1 MASTRYY
8 LDYLNDQ
15 IDISPANSQEELDA
29 AQLLQSLMDEHGLD
43 TTMQEFDAPAG
54 GEFTHDLT
62 CVLLFFGMVM
72 SGVLDSAVGAVGRV
86 IVLVCVALLA
96 LRFGG
101 YDLLGGIGPK
111 ARSQNVIGVHRAT
124 GPLVVKG
131 NRPIVIVAHYD
142 SPNENPLYRR
152 NFVSLLP
159 VIKRMSL
166 WLVILVSLCTLL
178 QLIGAIPEVGRH
190 VFWGIGIVAGIPLIA
205 IGVANIYERFAPCT
219 VGASDNK
226 SSVAALLGVMDMVRP
241 ADDDAKRQAA
251 ANLRSEVERGIAADQ
266 ALVDEADGL
275 GELGEGSQV
284 EEAQVAPK
292 DVGQTDGEGVKG
304 GEEDGSVTEGS
315 PAMRETEGEVPDAE
329 VLSHEPSGRDED
341 SQEPD
346 QDPRTGPLSG
356 VFDRVRKGTGGLFGR
371 IRSVAVKEPE
381 PIEDDR
387 YGFSPEPPS
396 VVATSRVP
404 ATEKGVGADDDT
416 IDASIST
423 RVPGEGIEANIYRQN
438 GDGSKFDPD
447 TIVANTAPSAGDT
460 ETAETLEVP
469 IVSKP
474 EPRPVTSNAT
484 RRERRVPKTRASS
497 TSEPQAVAQ
506 ANEHD
511 VVRRGASFIESLQIL
526 PSDCE
531 IVYEM
536 PPRPKVDLSKLPEVP
551 EIPDFKV
558 EDFYVPVESV
568 DEEEPQE
575 EHTGSVPTFFSD
587 RERKVKA
594 RRDSAARTETAE
606 SRSSAA
612 GTDDASYEPGSD
624 DTYADYGEGGEGTA
638 YARSA
643 RDMLE
648 NTADAEYES
657 MGAGGRGGLADL
669 SQRVVD
675 ILAKIREAF
684 RSLVE
689 RITNRKKTISG
700 STAQYGAI
708 ADEQDEDDQDS
719 DDFYYEDDG
728 QEPQQE
734 GAEDDGVAIEG
745 EYVVEDDVQ
754 YDSDGSEDDTKA
766 FARDEMRVDA
776 TVLVEEDGSEAEL
789 GDTQPDGA
797 LPRFDDADTTG
808 GLVEGDMSG
817 LDTKDEDVRPDE
829 RKRPRPVDDPR
840 WGMSDF
846 RPAPVDDG
854 DPSGSVAHRAVLF
867 DLPDPSLMPKDPLAP
882 DDLGSATSYD
892 SGQTSTSA
900 RPVRG
905 TREPIGIVRP
915 SRDFGAEA
923 GEGSQVRERYA
934 RTTRDRGGESGHSG
948 GSRRSQAA
956 DDSSASEWSRA
967 DIGHDVGQD
976 GRTIGS
982 RDRRSGGRVDGD
994 RPASAGSRP
1003 DTRRW
1008 KGGATERYDLR
1019 VVDERVR
1026 EGEGDDAQLQRPTKE
1041 DLREAILGMGDD
1053 ELISHDVWFV
1063 ALGAS
1068 SIRHA
1073 GMREFLA
1080 DFRKSVRGAFV
1091 VNLDAIGA
1099 GDLTILTSEGANE
1112 TRRSD
1117 RRLVRLLGSVAK
1129 DLHIN
1134 VNRRRYIWTETDATP
1149 AMHASM
1155 RAATLMGLS
1164 HDGVPELSHTVD
1176 DVPEN
1181 VDAEQV
1187 VSVTE
1192 LVSELIRRS

>member
-8 LDYLNDQ
+8 LDYLNNQ

-72 SGVLDSAVGAVGRV
+72 SGVLDSAVGVVGRV

-178 QLIGAIPEVGRH
+178 QLVGAIPEVGRH

-241 ADDDAKRQAA
+241 ADDDAKRQAT

-266 ALVDEADGL
+266 APVDEADGL

-304 GEEDGSVTEGS
+304 GEADGSVTEGS
-315 PAMRETEGEVPDAE
+315 SAMRETEGEVPDAE

-346 QDPRTGPLSG
+346 QDPRIGPLSG

-371 IRSVAVKEPE
+371 IRSAAVKEPE

-396 VVATSRVP
+396 VVATPRVP
-404 ATEKGVGADDDT
+404 AMEKGVGADDDT
-416 IDASIST
+416 IGASIST

-594 RRDSAARTETAE
+594 RRDTAARTEAAE

-624 DTYADYGEGGEGTA
+624 DIYADYGEGGEDAA
-638 YARSA
+638 YARNA
-643 RDMLE
+643 RDTLE

-657 MGAGGRGGLADL
+657 MGTGGRGGLADL

-700 STAQYGAI
+700 STAQYGMI
-708 ADEQDEDDQDS
+708 ADEQDEDDQDP
-719 DDFYYEDDG
+719 DDFYYDDDS

-734 GAEDDGVAIEG
+734 GVEDDDVAIEG

-776 TVLVEEDGSEAEL
+776 SVLEDEGDAEGEL

-840 WGMSDF
+840 WGTSDF

-892 SGQTSTSA
+892 SGQTSASV

-934 RTTRDRGGESGHSG
+934 RTTRDRGGEFGYSG

-956 DDSSASEWSRA
+956 DDGSASEWSRA
-967 DIGHDVGQD
+967 DVGHDAGQD

-1026 EGEGDDAQLQRPTKE
+1026 EGEWDDAQQQRPTKE

-1091 VNLDAIGA
+1091 VNLDSIGA

-1129 DLHIN
+1129 DLHVN

>member
-72 SGVLDSAVGAVGRV
+72 SGVLDSAVGVVGRV

-142 SPNENPLYRR
+142 SPNENLLYRR

-178 QLIGAIPEVGRH
+178 QLVGAIPEVGRH
-190 VFWGIGIVAGIPLIA
+190 VFWGIGIVAGIPLIV

-251 ANLRSEVERGIAADQ
+251 TNLRSEVERGVAAGQ
-266 ALVDEADGL
+266 APVDEADGL
-275 GELGEGSQV
+275 GKPGEGPQV

-304 GEEDGSVTEGS
+304 SEEDGSVTEGS
-315 PAMRETEGEVPDAE
+315 PAMRETEEEAPDAE
-329 VLSHEPSGRDED
+329 ALSYESSDRDED

-346 QDPRTGPLSG
+346 QDPRIGPLSG

-371 IRSVAVKEPE
+371 IRSAAVKEPE

-396 VVATSRVP
+396 VVATPRVP
-404 ATEKGVGADDDT
+404 AMEKGVGADDDT
-416 IDASIST
+416 IGASIST

-594 RRDSAARTETAE
+594 RRDTAARTEAAE

-624 DTYADYGEGGEGTA
+624 DIYADYGEGGEDAA
-638 YARSA
+638 YARNA
-643 RDMLE
+643 RDTLE

-657 MGAGGRGGLADL
+657 MGTGGRGGLADL
-669 SQRVVD
+669 SQRIVD

-689 RITNRKKTISG
+689 RITHRKKTISG

-708 ADEQDEDDQDS
+708 VDEQNEDDQDS
-719 DDFYYEDDG
+719 DDFYYDDDS

-734 GAEDDGVAIEG
+734 GVEDDDVAIEG

-776 TVLVEEDGSEAEL
+776 TVLEDEDDAEGEL

-840 WGMSDF
+840 WGTSDF

-892 SGQTSTSA
+892 SGQTSASV

-915 SRDFGAEA
+915 SRDFGAET

-934 RTTRDRGGESGHSG
+934 RTTRDRGGESGYSG

-956 DDSSASEWSRA
+956 DDGSASEWSRA
-967 DIGHDVGQD
+967 DVGHDAGQD

-1026 EGEGDDAQLQRPTKE
+1026 EGEWDDAQQQRPTKE

-1091 VNLDAIGA
+1091 VNLDSIGA

-1129 DLHIN
+1129 DLHVN

>member
-72 SGVLDSAVGAVGRV
+72 SGVLDSAVGVVGRV

-178 QLIGAIPEVGRH
+178 QLVGAIPEVGRH
-190 VFWGIGIVAGIPLIA
+190 VFWGIGIVAGIPLIV

-251 ANLRSEVERGIAADQ
+251 ANLRSEVERGVAAGQ
-266 ALVDEADGL
+266 ASVDEADGL
-275 GELGEGSQV
+275 GEPSEGPQV

-292 DVGQTDGEGVKG
+292 DVGQADGEGVKG

-315 PAMRETEGEVPDAE
+315 PVMRETEGEAPDAE
-329 VLSHEPSGRDED
+329 ALSHESSDRDED

-346 QDPRTGPLSG
+346 QDPRIGPLSG

-371 IRSVAVKEPE
+371 IRSAAVKEPE

-396 VVATSRVP
+396 VVATPRVP
-404 ATEKGVGADDDT
+404 AMEKGVGADDDT
-416 IDASIST
+416 IGASIST

-484 RRERRVPKTRASS
+484 RRERQVSRTRASS
-497 TSEPQAVAQ
+497 TAEPQTFAQ
-506 ANEHD
+506 DNEHD
-511 VVRRGASFIESLQIL
+511 AVRRGASFIESLQIL

-536 PPRPKVDLSKLPEVP
+536 PPRPKVDLSKLPKVP
-551 EIPDFKV
+551 DIPDFKV
-558 EDFYVPVESV
+558 EDFYVPVEPV
-568 DEEEPQE
+568 EEEPQE

-594 RRDSAARTETAE
+594 RRDSAARAE
-606 SRSSAA
+606 AA
-612 GTDDASYEPGSD
+612 EPGSFAERTID
-624 DTYADYGEGGEGTA
+624 ASGDPGSDGAYADYGEDGEGAA
-638 YARSA
+638 YAGDA
-643 RDMLE
+643 QDMLE
-648 NTADAEYES
+648 SVPSGAYES
-657 MGAGGRGGLADL
+657 MGTEGHGGLAVL
-669 SQRVVD
+669 SQGIID
-675 ILAKIREAF
+675 ILNKIREAF

-689 RITNRKKTISG
+689 RITNRKKIVSG
-700 STAQYGAI
+700 STAQYGTI
-708 ADEQDEDDQDS
+708 ADEQDEDDQES
-719 DDFYYEDDG
+719 DDYYYDDDG
-728 QEPQQE
+728 QEPRQE
-734 GAEDDGVAIEG
+734 DVEDEDVAVEG
-745 EYVVEDDVQ
+745 EYVVEDDEQ
-754 YDSDGSEDDTKA
+754 YGSDGSVDDTKA
-766 FARDEMRVDA
+766 LRRDEMRVDA
-776 TVLVEEDGSEAEL
+776 TVVVDEDVSEGEL

-817 LDTKDEDVRPDE
+817 LDTQDEDVKPDE
-829 RKRPRPVDDPR
+829 RRRPRPVDDPT
-840 WGMSDF
+840 WGRSDF
-846 RPAPVDDG
+846 HPAAVDEMDSSQG
-854 DPSGSVAHRAVLF
+854 VAHRAVLF

-892 SGQTSTSA
+892 PDQTGANA
-900 RPVRG
+900 RPPRG

-915 SRDFGAEA
+915 SRDFGTEPEED
-923 GEGSQVRERYA
+923 GQRRERYA
-934 RTTRDRGGESGHSG
+934 RATRDRRGESARPG
-948 GSRRSQAA
+948 GSRRDQAA
-956 DDSSASEWSRA
+956 DDASTGEWSGA
-967 DIGHDVGQD
+967 DEGYGAGQD
-976 GRTIGS
+976 GRTIGG
-982 RDRRSGGRVDGD
+982 RDRMSGSRSDGGR
-994 RPASAGSRP
+994 STSTGSRP

-1019 VVDERVR
+1019 VVDNEVR
-1026 EGEGDDAQLQRPTKE
+1026 DEEVDDTRPQRPTKE
-1041 DLREAILGMGDD
+1041 DLREAILSMGDD

-1091 VNLDAIGA
+1091 INLDSVGA
-1099 GDLTILTSEGANE
+1099 GDLTILTSEGASE

-1129 DLHIN
+1129 DLHVN
-1134 VNRRRYIWTETDATP
+1134 VGRRRYIWSETDATP

-1164 HDGVPELSHTVD
+1164 RDGVPELSHTVD

-1181 VDAEQV
+1181 VDSEQV
-1187 VSVTE
+1187 TSVTE
-1192 LVSELIRRS
+1192 LVLEAIRRS

>member
-8 LDYLNDQ
+8 LDYLNNQ

-72 SGVLDSAVGAVGRV
+72 SGVLDSAVGVVGRV

-166 WLVILVSLCTLL
+166 WLVILVFLCTLL
-178 QLIGAIPEVGRH
+178 QLVGAIPEVGRH

-241 ADDDAKRQAA
+241 ADDDAKQQAT
-251 ANLRSEVERGIAADQ
+251 ANLRSEVERGIAAGQ
-266 ALVDEADGL
+266 APVDEADGL

-329 VLSHEPSGRDED
+329 VLSHELSGRDED

-346 QDPRTGPLSG
+346 QDPRIGPLSG

-371 IRSVAVKEPE
+371 IRSAAVKEPE

-387 YGFSPEPPS
+387 YGFAPEPPS

-594 RRDSAARTETAE
+594 RRDTAARTEAAE

-643 RDMLE
+643 RDTLE

-669 SQRVVD
+669 SQRIAD

-700 STAQYGAI
+700 STAQYGMI

-719 DDFYYEDDG
+719 DDFYYDDDS

-734 GAEDDGVAIEG
+734 GAEDDDVAIEG

-776 TVLVEEDGSEAEL
+776 TVLEDEGDAEGEL

-967 DIGHDVGQD
+967 DVGHDAGQD

-1091 VNLDAIGA
+1091 VNLDSIGA

-1129 DLHIN
+1129 DLHVN

-1192 LVSELIRRS
+1192 LVSEIIRRS

>member
-72 SGVLDSAVGAVGRV
+72 SGVLDSAVGVVGRV

-142 SPNENPLYRR
+142 SPNENLLYRR

-178 QLIGAIPEVGRH
+178 QLVGAIPEVGRH
-190 VFWGIGIVAGIPLIA
+190 VFWGIGIVAGIPLIV

-251 ANLRSEVERGIAADQ
+251 TNLRSEVERGVAAGQ
-266 ALVDEADGL
+266 APVDEADGL
-275 GELGEGSQV
+275 GKPGEGPQV

-304 GEEDGSVTEGS
+304 SEEDGSVTEGS
-315 PAMRETEGEVPDAE
+315 PAMRETEEEAPDAE
-329 VLSHEPSGRDED
+329 ALSYESSDRDED

-346 QDPRTGPLSG
+346 QDPRIGPLSG

-371 IRSVAVKEPE
+371 IRSAAVKEPE

-396 VVATSRVP
+396 VVATPRVP
-404 ATEKGVGADDDT
+404 AMEKGVGADDDT
-416 IDASIST
+416 IGASIST

-594 RRDSAARTETAE
+594 RRDTAARTEAAE

-612 GTDDASYEPGSD
+612 GTDEASYEPGSD
-624 DTYADYGEGGEGTA
+624 DIYADYGEGGEDAA
-638 YARSA
+638 YARNA
-643 RDMLE
+643 RDTLE

-657 MGAGGRGGLADL
+657 MGTGGRGGLADL
-669 SQRVVD
+669 SQRIVD

-689 RITNRKKTISG
+689 RITHRKKTISG

-708 ADEQDEDDQDS
+708 VDEQNEDDQDS
-719 DDFYYEDDG
+719 DDFYYDDDS

-734 GAEDDGVAIEG
+734 GAEDDDVAIEG

-776 TVLVEEDGSEAEL
+776 TVLEDEDDAEGEL

-840 WGMSDF
+840 WGTSDF

-892 SGQTSTSA
+892 SGQTSTSV

-915 SRDFGAEA
+915 SRDFGVEA

-934 RTTRDRGGESGHSG
+934 RTTRDRGGESGYSG

-956 DDSSASEWSRA
+956 DDGSASEWSRA
-967 DIGHDVGQD
+967 DVGHDAGQD

-1026 EGEGDDAQLQRPTKE
+1026 EGEWDDAQQQRPTKE

-1091 VNLDAIGA
+1091 VNLDSIGA

-1129 DLHIN
+1129 DLHVN

>member
-8 LDYLNDQ
+8 LDYLNNQ

-178 QLIGAIPEVGRH
+178 QLVGAIPEVGRH
-190 VFWGIGIVAGIPLIA
+190 VFWGIGIVAGIPLIV

-266 ALVDEADGL
+266 APVDEADGL
-275 GELGEGSQV
+275 GELGEESQV

-304 GEEDGSVTEGS
+304 GEEDGSVTEDS
-315 PAMRETEGEVPDAE
+315 PVMRETEGEAPDAE
-329 VLSHEPSGRDED
+329 ALSYESLDRDED

-346 QDPRTGPLSG
+346 QDPRIGPLSG
-356 VFDRVRKGTGGLFGR
+356 VFDRVRKGTGGIFGR
-371 IRSVAVKEPE
+371 IRSAAVKEPE

-396 VVATSRVP
+396 VVATPRVP
-404 ATEKGVGADDDT
+404 AMEKGVGADDDT
-416 IDASIST
+416 IGASIST

-558 EDFYVPVESV
+558 EDFYEPVESV

-594 RRDSAARTETAE
+594 RRDTAARTEAAE

-624 DTYADYGEGGEGTA
+624 DIYADYGEGGEDTA
-638 YARSA
+638 YARNA
-643 RDMLE
+643 RDTLE

-657 MGAGGRGGLADL
+657 MGTGGRGGLADL
-669 SQRVVD
+669 SQRIAD

-700 STAQYGAI
+700 STAQYGMI

-719 DDFYYEDDG
+719 DDFYYDDDS

-734 GAEDDGVAIEG
+734 GAEDDDVAIEG

-754 YDSDGSEDDTKA
+754 YDSDGSDDDTKA

-776 TVLVEEDGSEAEL
+776 TVLEDEGDAEAEL

-892 SGQTSTSA
+892 SGQTSTSV

-934 RTTRDRGGESGHSG
+934 RTTRDRGGESGYSG

-967 DIGHDVGQD
+967 DVGHDAGQD

-1091 VNLDAIGA
+1091 VNLDSIGA

-1129 DLHIN
+1129 DLHVN

-1192 LVSELIRRS
+1192 LVSELIRRA

>member
-8 LDYLNDQ
+8 LDYLNNQ

-72 SGVLDSAVGAVGRV
+72 SGVLDSAVGVVGRV

-190 VFWGIGIVAGIPLIA
+190 VFWGIGIVAGIPLIV

-251 ANLRSEVERGIAADQ
+251 ANLRSEVERGVAAGQ
-266 ALVDEADGL
+266 APVDEADGL
-275 GELGEGSQV
+275 GKPGEGPQV

-304 GEEDGSVTEGS
+304 SEEDGSVTEGS
-315 PAMRETEGEVPDAE
+315 PAMRETEEEAPDAE
-329 VLSHEPSGRDED
+329 ALSYESSDRDED

-346 QDPRTGPLSG
+346 QDPRIGPLSG

-371 IRSVAVKEPE
+371 IRSAAVKEPE

-396 VVATSRVP
+396 VVATPRVP
-404 ATEKGVGADDDT
+404 AMEKGVGADDDT
-416 IDASIST
+416 IGASIST

-594 RRDSAARTETAE
+594 RRDTAARTEAAE

-624 DTYADYGEGGEGTA
+624 DIYADYGEGGEDAA
-638 YARSA
+638 YARNA
-643 RDMLE
+643 RDTLE

-657 MGAGGRGGLADL
+657 MGTGGRGGLADL
-669 SQRVVD
+669 SQRIAD

-700 STAQYGAI
+700 STAQYGMI

-719 DDFYYEDDG
+719 DDFYYDDDS

-734 GAEDDGVAIEG
+734 GAEDDDVAIEG

-776 TVLVEEDGSEAEL
+776 TVLEDEDDAEGEL

-854 DPSGSVAHRAVLF
+854 DPSGSMAHRAVLF

-892 SGQTSTSA
+892 SGQTSTSV

-915 SRDFGAEA
+915 SRDFGVEA
-923 GEGSQVRERYA
+923 GEGSQVCERYA
-934 RTTRDRGGESGHSG
+934 RTTRDRGGESGYSG

-956 DDSSASEWSRA
+956 DDGSASEWSRA
-967 DIGHDVGQD
+967 DVGHDAGQD

-1026 EGEGDDAQLQRPTKE
+1026 EGEWDDAQQQRPTKE

-1091 VNLDAIGA
+1091 VNLDSIGA

-1129 DLHIN
+1129 DLHVN

-1192 LVSELIRRS
+1192 LVSELIRRA

>member
-8 LDYLNDQ
+8 LDYLNNQ

-72 SGVLDSAVGAVGRV
+72 SGVLDSAVGVVGRV

-190 VFWGIGIVAGIPLIA
+190 VFWGIGIVAGIPLIV

-251 ANLRSEVERGIAADQ
+251 ANLRSEVERGVAADQ
-266 ALVDEADGL
+266 APEEEADGL
-275 GELGEGSQV
+275 GEPSEGPQV

-292 DVGQTDGEGVKG
+292 DVGQADGEGAKG

-315 PAMRETEGEVPDAE
+315 PAMRETEGEAPDAE
-329 VLSHEPSGRDED
+329 ALSHESSDRDED

-346 QDPRTGPLSG
+346 QDPRIGPLSG

-371 IRSVAVKEPE
+371 IRSAAVKEPE

-387 YGFSPEPPS
+387 YGFAPEPPS
-396 VVATSRVP
+396 VVATPRVP
-404 ATEKGVGADDDT
+404 AMEKGVGADDDT
-416 IDASIST
+416 IGASIST

-558 EDFYVPVESV
+558 EDFYEPVESV

-594 RRDSAARTETAE
+594 RRDTAARTEAAE

-612 GTDDASYEPGSD
+612 GTDDASYELGSD
-624 DTYADYGEGGEGTA
+624 DTYADYGEGGEDAA
-638 YARSA
+638 YARNA

-657 MGAGGRGGLADL
+657 MGVGGRGGLADL
-669 SQRVVD
+669 SQRIAD

-689 RITNRKKTISG
+689 RITQRKRTVSG
-700 STAQYGAI
+700 NTAQYGMI

-719 DDFYYEDDG
+719 DDFYYDDDS

-734 GAEDDGVAIEG
+734 GVEDDDVAIEG

-754 YDSDGSEDDTKA
+754 YDSDGSDDDTKA

-776 TVLVEEDGSEAEL
+776 TVLEDEGDAEGEL

-840 WGMSDF
+840 WGTSDF

-854 DPSGSVAHRAVLF
+854 DPSGGVAHRAVLF

-892 SGQTSTSA
+892 SGQTSASV

-934 RTTRDRGGESGHSG
+934 RTTRDRGGESGYSG

-967 DIGHDVGQD
+967 DVGHDAGQD

-1026 EGEGDDAQLQRPTKE
+1026 EGEWDDAQQQRPTKE

-1091 VNLDAIGA
+1091 VNLDSIGA

-1181 VDAEQV
+1181 VDVEQV

-1192 LVSELIRRS
+1192 LVSEIIRRS

>member
-8 LDYLNDQ
+8 LDYLNNQ

-72 SGVLDSAVGAVGRV
+72 SGVLDSAVGVVGRV

-178 QLIGAIPEVGRH
+178 QLVGAIPEVGRH
-190 VFWGIGIVAGIPLIA
+190 VFWGIGIVAGIPLIV

-251 ANLRSEVERGIAADQ
+251 ANLRSEVERGVAAGQ
-266 ALVDEADGL
+266 ASVDEADGL
-275 GELGEGSQV
+275 GEPSEGPQA

-292 DVGQTDGEGVKG
+292 DVDQADDEGVKG

-315 PAMRETEGEVPDAE
+315 PAMRETEGEAPDAE
-329 VLSHEPSGRDED
+329 ALSHESSDRDED

-346 QDPRTGPLSG
+346 QDPRIGPLSG

-371 IRSVAVKEPE
+371 IRSAAVKEPE

-387 YGFSPEPPS
+387 YGFAPEPPS
-396 VVATSRVP
+396 VVATPRVP
-404 ATEKGVGADDDT
+404 VTEKGVGADDDT
-416 IDASIST
+416 IGASIST

-594 RRDSAARTETAE
+594 RRDTAARTEAAE

-624 DTYADYGEGGEGTA
+624 DIYADYGEGGEDAA
-638 YARSA
+638 YARNA

-657 MGAGGRGGLADL
+657 MGTGGRGGLADL
-669 SQRVVD
+669 SQRIVD

-700 STAQYGAI
+700 STAQYGMI

-719 DDFYYEDDG
+719 DDFYYDDDS

-734 GAEDDGVAIEG
+734 GAEDDDVAIEG

-776 TVLVEEDGSEAEL
+776 TVLEDEDDAEGEL

-967 DIGHDVGQD
+967 DVGHDAGQD

-1026 EGEGDDAQLQRPTKE
+1026 EGEWDDAQQQRPTKE

-1091 VNLDAIGA
+1091 VNLDSIGA

-1192 LVSELIRRS
+1192 LVSEIIRRS

>member
-72 SGVLDSAVGAVGRV
+72 SGVLDSAVGVVGRV

-190 VFWGIGIVAGIPLIA
+190 VFWGIGIVAGIPLIV

-251 ANLRSEVERGIAADQ
+251 VNLRSEVERGVAAGQ
-266 ALVDEADGL
+266 VPEDEADGL

-284 EEAQVAPK
+284 EEAHVAPK
-292 DVGQTDGEGVKG
+292 DVGQADGEGVKG

-315 PAMRETEGEVPDAE
+315 PAMRETEGEAPDAE
-329 VLSHEPSGRDED
+329 ALSHESSDRDED

-346 QDPRTGPLSG
+346 QDPRIGSLSG

-371 IRSVAVKEPE
+371 IRSAAVKEPE

-387 YGFSPEPPS
+387 YGFAPEPPS
-396 VVATSRVP
+396 VVATPRVP
-404 ATEKGVGADDDT
+404 AMEKGVGADDDT
-416 IDASIST
+416 IGASIST

-594 RRDSAARTETAE
+594 RRDTAARTEAAE

-624 DTYADYGEGGEGTA
+624 DIYADYGEGGEDAA
-638 YARSA
+638 YARNA
-643 RDMLE
+643 RDTLE

-657 MGAGGRGGLADL
+657 MGTGGRGGLADL

-700 STAQYGAI
+700 STAQYGMI
-708 ADEQDEDDQDS
+708 ADEQDEDDQDP
-719 DDFYYEDDG
+719 DDFYYDDDS

-734 GAEDDGVAIEG
+734 GVEDDDVAIEG

-776 TVLVEEDGSEAEL
+776 SVLEDEDDAEGEL

-840 WGMSDF
+840 WGTSDF

-854 DPSGSVAHRAVLF
+854 DPSGGVAHRAVLF

-892 SGQTSTSA
+892 SGQTSASV

-934 RTTRDRGGESGHSG
+934 RTTRDRGGESGYSG

-956 DDSSASEWSRA
+956 DDGSASEWSRA
-967 DIGHDVGQD
+967 DVGHDAGQD

-1026 EGEGDDAQLQRPTKE
+1026 EGEWDDAQQQRPTKE

-1091 VNLDAIGA
+1091 VNLDSIGA

-1129 DLHIN
+1129 DLHVN

>member
-8 LDYLNDQ
+8 LDYLNNQ

-72 SGVLDSAVGAVGRV
+72 SGVLDSAVGVVGRV

-190 VFWGIGIVAGIPLIA
+190 VFWGIGIVAGIPLIV

-251 ANLRSEVERGIAADQ
+251 ANLRSEVERGVAADQ
-266 ALVDEADGL
+266 APEDEADGL
-275 GELGEGSQV
+275 GEPGEGPQV

-292 DVGQTDGEGVKG
+292 DVGQADGEGAKG

-315 PAMRETEGEVPDAE
+315 PAMRETEGEAPDAE
-329 VLSHEPSGRDED
+329 SLSHESSDRDED

-346 QDPRTGPLSG
+346 QDPRIGPLSG

-371 IRSVAVKEPE
+371 IRSAAVKEPE

-387 YGFSPEPPS
+387 YGFAPEPPS
-396 VVATSRVP
+396 VVATPRVP
-404 ATEKGVGADDDT
+404 AMEKGVGADDDT
-416 IDASIST
+416 IGASIST

-558 EDFYVPVESV
+558 EDFYEPVESV

-594 RRDSAARTETAE
+594 RRDTAARTEAAE

-612 GTDDASYEPGSD
+612 GTDDASYESGSD
-624 DTYADYGEGGEGTA
+624 DTYADYGEGGEDAA
-638 YARSA
+638 YARNA

-669 SQRVVD
+669 SQRIAD

-689 RITNRKKTISG
+689 RITQRKRTVSG
-700 STAQYGAI
+700 NTAQYGMI
-708 ADEQDEDDQDS
+708 ADEQNEDDQDS
-719 DDFYYEDDG
+719 DDFYYDDDS

-734 GAEDDGVAIEG
+734 GVEDDDVAIEG

-776 TVLVEEDGSEAEL
+776 TVLEDEDDAEGEL

-840 WGMSDF
+840 WGTSDF

-854 DPSGSVAHRAVLF
+854 DPSGGVAHRAVLF

-892 SGQTSTSA
+892 SGQTSTSV

-934 RTTRDRGGESGHSG
+934 RTTRDRGGESGYSG

-956 DDSSASEWSRA
+956 DDGSASEWSRA
-967 DIGHDVGQD
+967 DVSHDAGQD

-1026 EGEGDDAQLQRPTKE
+1026 EGEWDDAQQQRPTKE

-1091 VNLDAIGA
+1091 VNLDSVGA

-1192 LVSELIRRS
+1192 LVSEIIRRS

>member
-8 LDYLNDQ
+8 LDYLNNQ

-72 SGVLDSAVGAVGRV
+72 SGVLDSAVGVVGRV
-86 IVLVCVALLA
+86 IVLVCVTLLA

-142 SPNENPLYRR
+142 SPNENLLYRR

-178 QLIGAIPEVGRH
+178 QLVGAIPEVGRH
-190 VFWGIGIVAGIPLIA
+190 VFWGIGIVAGIPLIV

-251 ANLRSEVERGIAADQ
+251 TNLRSEVERGVAAGQ
-266 ALVDEADGL
+266 APVDEADGL
-275 GELGEGSQV
+275 GKPGEGPQV

-304 GEEDGSVTEGS
+304 SEEDGSVTEGS
-315 PAMRETEGEVPDAE
+315 PAMRETEEEAPDAE
-329 VLSHEPSGRDED
+329 ALSYESSDRDED

-346 QDPRTGPLSG
+346 QDPRIGPLSG

-371 IRSVAVKEPE
+371 IRSAAVKEPE

-396 VVATSRVP
+396 VVATPRVP
-404 ATEKGVGADDDT
+404 AMEKGVGADDDT
-416 IDASIST
+416 IGASIST

-594 RRDSAARTETAE
+594 RRDTAARTEAAE

-624 DTYADYGEGGEGTA
+624 DIYADYGEGGEDAA
-638 YARSA
+638 YARNA
-643 RDMLE
+643 RDTLE

-657 MGAGGRGGLADL
+657 MGTGGRGGLADL
-669 SQRVVD
+669 SQRIAD

-700 STAQYGAI
+700 STAQYGMI

-719 DDFYYEDDG
+719 DDFYYDDDS

-734 GAEDDGVAIEG
+734 GAEDDDVAIEG

-776 TVLVEEDGSEAEL
+776 TVLEDEDDAEGEL

-892 SGQTSTSA
+892 SGQTSTSV

-934 RTTRDRGGESGHSG
+934 RTTRDRGGESGYSG

-967 DIGHDVGQD
+967 DVGHDAGQD

-1091 VNLDAIGA
+1091 VNLDSIGA

-1129 DLHIN
+1129 DLHVN

>member
-72 SGVLDSAVGAVGRV
+72 SGVLDSAVGVVGRV

-178 QLIGAIPEVGRH
+178 QLVGAIPEVGRH
-190 VFWGIGIVAGIPLIA
+190 VFWGIGIVAGIPLIV

-251 ANLRSEVERGIAADQ
+251 TNLRSEVERGVAAGQ
-266 ALVDEADGL
+266 APVDEADGL
-275 GELGEGSQV
+275 GKPGEGPQV

-304 GEEDGSVTEGS
+304 SEEDGSVTEGS
-315 PAMRETEGEVPDAE
+315 PAMRETEGEAPDAE
-329 VLSHEPSGRDED
+329 SLSHESSDRDED

-346 QDPRTGPLSG
+346 QDPRIGPLSG

-371 IRSVAVKEPE
+371 IRSAAVKEPE

-396 VVATSRVP
+396 VVATPRVP
-404 ATEKGVGADDDT
+404 AMEKGVGADDDT
-416 IDASIST
+416 IGASIST

-594 RRDSAARTETAE
+594 RRDTAARTEAAE

-624 DTYADYGEGGEGTA
+624 DIYADYGEGGEDAA
-638 YARSA
+638 YARNA
-643 RDMLE
+643 RDTLE

-657 MGAGGRGGLADL
+657 MGTGGRGGLADL
-669 SQRVVD
+669 SQRIVD

-689 RITNRKKTISG
+689 RITHRKKTISG

-708 ADEQDEDDQDS
+708 VDEQNEDDQDS
-719 DDFYYEDDG
+719 DDFYYDDDS

-734 GAEDDGVAIEG
+734 GVEDDDVAIEG

-776 TVLVEEDGSEAEL
+776 TVLEDEDDAEGEL

-840 WGMSDF
+840 WGTSDF

-892 SGQTSTSA
+892 SGQTSASV

-915 SRDFGAEA
+915 SRDFGAET

-934 RTTRDRGGESGHSG
+934 RTTRDRGGESGYSG

-956 DDSSASEWSRA
+956 DDGSASEWSRA
-967 DIGHDVGQD
+967 DVGHDAGQD

-1026 EGEGDDAQLQRPTKE
+1026 EGEWDDAQQQRPTKE

-1091 VNLDAIGA
+1091 VNLDSIGA

-1129 DLHIN
+1129 DLHVN

>member
-72 SGVLDSAVGAVGRV
+72 SGVLDSAVGVVGRV

-178 QLIGAIPEVGRH
+178 QLVGAIPEVGRH
-190 VFWGIGIVAGIPLIA
+190 VFWGIGIVAGIPLIV

-251 ANLRSEVERGIAADQ
+251 TNLRSEVERGVAAGQ
-266 ALVDEADGL
+266 APVDEADGL
-275 GELGEGSQV
+275 GKPGEGPQV

-304 GEEDGSVTEGS
+304 SEEDGSVTEGS
-315 PAMRETEGEVPDAE
+315 PAMRETEEEAPDAE
-329 VLSHEPSGRDED
+329 ALSYESSDRDED

-346 QDPRTGPLSG
+346 QDPRIGPLSG

-371 IRSVAVKEPE
+371 IRSAAVKEPE

-396 VVATSRVP
+396 VVATPRVP
-404 ATEKGVGADDDT
+404 AMEKGVGADDDT
-416 IDASIST
+416 IGASIST

-594 RRDSAARTETAE
+594 RRDTAARTEAAE

-624 DTYADYGEGGEGTA
+624 DIYADYGEGGEDTA
-638 YARSA
+638 YARNA
-643 RDMLE
+643 RDTLE

-657 MGAGGRGGLADL
+657 MGTGGRGGLADL
-669 SQRVVD
+669 SQRIAD

-689 RITNRKKTISG
+689 RITHRKKTISG

-708 ADEQDEDDQDS
+708 VDEQNEDDQDS
-719 DDFYYEDDG
+719 DDFYYDDDS

-734 GAEDDGVAIEG
+734 GAEDDDVAIEG

-776 TVLVEEDGSEAEL
+776 TVLEDEDDAEGEL

-854 DPSGSVAHRAVLF
+854 DPSGGVAHRAVLF

-892 SGQTSTSA
+892 SGQTSASV

-915 SRDFGAEA
+915 SRDFGVEA

-934 RTTRDRGGESGHSG
+934 RTTRDRGGESGYSG

-956 DDSSASEWSRA
+956 DDGSASEWSRA
-967 DIGHDVGQD
+967 DVGHDAGQD

-1026 EGEGDDAQLQRPTKE
+1026 EGEWDDAQQQRPTKE

-1091 VNLDAIGA
+1091 VNLDSIGA

-1129 DLHIN
+1129 DLHVN

>member
-8 LDYLNDQ
+8 LDYLNNQ

-54 GEFTHDLT
+54 GEFTHDLMY
-62 CVLLFFGMVM
+62 VLLFLGMAM
-72 SGVLDSAVGAVGRV
+72 SGVLDSGVGVAGRV

-166 WLVILVSLCTLL
+166 WLVILISLCTLL

-190 VFWGIGIVAGIPLIA
+190 VFWGIGIVVSIPLLV
-205 IGVANIYERFAPCT
+205 IGVADIYERFASCT

-251 ANLRSEVERGIAADQ
+251 ERLRDVVEQGVVADQ
-266 ALVDEADGL
+266 APQ
-275 GELGEGSQV
+275 GEGDQV
-284 EEAQVAPK
+284 ERARVTPGDAGPA
-292 DVGQTDGEGVKG
+292 DDEGVKN
-304 GEEDGSVTEGS
+304 GEGEGPVTEGS
-315 PAMRETEGEVPDAE
+315 PAVQETSEEGQDTDA
-329 VLSHEPSGRDED
+329 LPHEPSESSGLDED
-341 SQEPD
+341 SSLELG

-371 IRSVAVKEPE
+371 IRSAAVKEPE
-381 PIEDDR
+381 SIEDDR
-387 YGFSPEPPS
+387 YGFAPESPS
-396 VVATSRVP
+396 VVVTPRVS
-404 ATEKGVGADDDT
+404 ATEKGAGADDDT
-416 IDASIST
+416 INASILS
-423 RVPGEGIEANIYRQN
+423 RVPGEGIEANIYRQD

-447 TIVANTAPSAGDT
+447 AIVANTASSAGDT

-484 RRERRVPKTRASS
+484 RRERQVSRTRASS
-497 TSEPQAVAQ
+497 TAEPQTFAQ
-506 ANEHD
+506 DNEHD
-511 VVRRGASFIESLQIL
+511 AVRRGASFIESLQIL

-536 PPRPKVDLSKLPEVP
+536 PPRPKVDLSKLPKVP
-551 EIPDFKV
+551 DIPDFKV

-568 DEEEPQE
+568 EEEPQE

-594 RRDSAARTETAE
+594 RRDSAARAE
-606 SRSSAA
+606 AA
-612 GTDDASYEPGSD
+612 EPGSFAERTID
-624 DTYADYGEGGEGTA
+624 ASGDPGSDGAYADYGEGGEGGEGAA
-638 YARSA
+638 YAGDA
-643 RDMLE
+643 QDMLE
-648 NTADAEYES
+648 SVPSGAYES
-657 MGAGGRGGLADL
+657 MGTEGHGGLAVL
-669 SQRVVD
+669 SQGIID
-675 ILAKIREAF
+675 ILNKIREAF

-689 RITNRKKTISG
+689 RITNRKKIVSG
-700 STAQYGAI
+700 STAQYGTI
-708 ADEQDEDDQDS
+708 ADEQDEDDQES
-719 DDFYYEDDG
+719 DDYYYDDDG
-728 QEPQQE
+728 QEPRQE
-734 GAEDDGVAIEG
+734 DVEDEDVAVEG
-745 EYVVEDDVQ
+745 EYVVEDDEQ
-754 YDSDGSEDDTKA
+754 YGSDGSVDDTKA
-766 FARDEMRVDA
+766 LRRDEMRVDA
-776 TVLVEEDGSEAEL
+776 TVVVDEDVSEGEL

-817 LDTKDEDVRPDE
+817 LDTQDEDVKPDE
-829 RKRPRPVDDPR
+829 RRRPRPVDDPT
-840 WGMSDF
+840 WGRSDF
-846 RPAPVDDG
+846 HPAAVDEMDSSQG
-854 DPSGSVAHRAVLF
+854 VAHRAVLF

-892 SGQTSTSA
+892 PDQTGANA
-900 RPVRG
+900 RPPRG

-915 SRDFGAEA
+915 SCDFGTEPEED
-923 GEGSQVRERYA
+923 GQRRERYA
-934 RTTRDRGGESGHSG
+934 RATRDRRGESARPG

-956 DDSSASEWSRA
+956 DDASTGEWSGA
-967 DIGHDVGQD
+967 DEGYGAGQD
-976 GRTIGS
+976 GRTIGG
-982 RDRRSGGRVDGD
+982 RDRMSGSRSDGGR
-994 RPASAGSRP
+994 STSTGSRP

-1019 VVDERVR
+1019 VVDDEVR
-1026 EGEGDDAQLQRPTKE
+1026 DEEVDDTRPQRPTKE
-1041 DLREAILGMGDD
+1041 DLREAILSMGDD

-1091 VNLDAIGA
+1091 INLDSVGA
-1099 GDLTILTSEGANE
+1099 GDLTILTSEGASE

-1129 DLHIN
+1129 DLHVN
-1134 VNRRRYIWTETDATP
+1134 VGRRRYIWSETDATP

-1164 HDGVPELSHTVD
+1164 RDGVPELSHTVD

-1181 VDAEQV
+1181 VDSEQV
-1187 VSVTE
+1187 TSVTE
-1192 LVSELIRRS
+1192 LVLEAIRRS

>member
-72 SGVLDSAVGAVGRV
+72 SGVLDSAVGVVGRV

-142 SPNENPLYRR
+142 SPNENLLYRR

-178 QLIGAIPEVGRH
+178 QLVGAIPEVGRH
-190 VFWGIGIVAGIPLIA
+190 VFWGIGIVAGIPLIV

-251 ANLRSEVERGIAADQ
+251 TNLRSEVERGVAAGQ
-266 ALVDEADGL
+266 APVDEADGL
-275 GELGEGSQV
+275 GKPGEGPQV

-304 GEEDGSVTEGS
+304 SEEDGSVTEGS
-315 PAMRETEGEVPDAE
+315 PAMRETEEEAPDAE
-329 VLSHEPSGRDED
+329 ALSYESSDRDED

-346 QDPRTGPLSG
+346 QDPRIGPLSG

-371 IRSVAVKEPE
+371 IRSAAVKEPE

-396 VVATSRVP
+396 VVATPRVP
-404 ATEKGVGADDDT
+404 AMEKGVGADDDT
-416 IDASIST
+416 IGASIST

-594 RRDSAARTETAE
+594 RRDTAARTEAAE

-624 DTYADYGEGGEGTA
+624 DIYADYGEGGEGTA
-638 YARSA
+638 YARNA
-643 RDMLE
+643 RDTLE

-657 MGAGGRGGLADL
+657 MGTGGRGGLADL
-669 SQRVVD
+669 SQRIVD

-689 RITNRKKTISG
+689 RITHRKKTISG

-708 ADEQDEDDQDS
+708 VDEQNEDDQDS
-719 DDFYYEDDG
+719 DDFYYDDDS

-734 GAEDDGVAIEG
+734 GVEDDDVAIEG

-776 TVLVEEDGSEAEL
+776 TVLEDEDDAEGEL

-840 WGMSDF
+840 WGTSDF

-892 SGQTSTSA
+892 SGQTSASV

-915 SRDFGAEA
+915 SRDFGVEA

-934 RTTRDRGGESGHSG
+934 RTTRDRGGESGYSG

-956 DDSSASEWSRA
+956 DDGSASEWSRA
-967 DIGHDVGQD
+967 DVGHDAGQD

-1026 EGEGDDAQLQRPTKE
+1026 EGEWDDAQQQRPTKE

-1091 VNLDAIGA
+1091 VNLDSIGA

-1129 DLHIN
+1129 DLHVN

>member
-62 CVLLFFGMVM
+62 YVLLFFGMAT
-72 SGVLDSAVGAVGRV
+72 SGVLDSTVGVVGRV

-166 WLVILVSLCTLL
+166 WLVILISLCTLL
-178 QLIGAIPEVGRH
+178 QLIGVIPEVGRH
-190 VFWGIGIVAGIPLIA
+190 VFWGIGIVAGIPLLA
-205 IGVANIYERFAPCT
+205 IGVADIYERFAPCT

-251 ANLRSEVERGIAADQ
+251 ERLRGELEQDAAADQ
-266 ALVDEADGL
+266 APQDEVDDSGDLNEGAQVGEAHIAPGDVDSTDDEDVGDG
-275 GELGEGSQV
+275 EGEGSATKGSSAVQGTSK
-284 EEAQVAPK
+284 EGPDT
-292 DVGQTDGEGVKG
+292 DVL
-304 GEEDGSVTEGS
+304 
-315 PAMRETEGEVPDAE
+315 P
-329 VLSHEPSGRDED
+329 HESSESSDRDED
-341 SQEPD
+341 SLDLD

-356 VFDRVRKGTGGLFGR
+356 VFDRVRKGTGGFFGR
-371 IRSVAVKEPE
+371 IRSAAVKEPE
-381 PIEDDR
+381 SIEDDR
-387 YGFSPEPPS
+387 YGFAPEHPS
-396 VVATSRVP
+396 VVATPRVS
-404 ATEKGVGADDDT
+404 ATEKGAGVDDDT
-416 IDASIST
+416 INASILA
-423 RVPGEGIEANIYRQN
+423 RVPGEGIEANIYRQD
-438 GDGSKFDPD
+438 GDGSNSDPD

-474 EPRPVTSNAT
+474 EPRPVTSNVT
-484 RRERRVPKTRASS
+484 RRERQLPKTRASS
-497 TSEPQAVAQ
+497 TNEPQAFAQ
-506 ANEHD
+506 DNDHD

-536 PPRPKVDLSKLPEVP
+536 PPRPKVDLSNLPEIP

-558 EDFYVPVESV
+558 EDFYVPIEPV

-587 RERKVKA
+587 RERKVRA
-594 RRDSAARTETAE
+594 RRDSATRAEATE
-606 SRSSAA
+606 SRSFAVH
-612 GTDDASYEPGSD
+612 TDDASGGSD
-624 DTYADYGEGGEGTA
+624 LDDVYADYGENTV
-638 YARSA
+638 YAQGA
-643 RDMLE
+643 RDTLE
-648 NTADAEYES
+648 SVSDAAYVS
-657 MGAGGRGGLADL
+657 MDAGNRGGLAGL
-669 SQRVVD
+669 SRGVLD
-675 ILAKIREAF
+675 ILNRIREAF
-684 RSLVE
+684 RNLVE
-689 RITNRKKTISG
+689 RITHRKRSISG

-708 ADEQDEDDQDS
+708 EDEQDEDDQDS
-719 DDFYYEDDG
+719 DDLYYNDDG
-728 QEPQQE
+728 QEPRQRDI
-734 GAEDDGVAIEG
+734 EDDDVAIEG
-745 EYVVEDDVQ
+745 EYVVEDDMQ
-754 YDSDGSEDDTKA
+754 YNSDGSEDDTKA
-766 FARDEMRVDA
+766 FDRDEMRVDA
-776 TVLVEEDGSEAEL
+776 AVLVDEGDSEGEL
-789 GDTQPDGA
+789 GDTQPGGA

-808 GLVEGDMSG
+808 GLIEGDMSG
-817 LDTKDEDVRPDE
+817 LDSQNEDVRPDE
-829 RKRPRPVDDPR
+829 RRKPRPVDDPT
-840 WGMSDF
+840 WGRSDF
-846 RPAPVDDG
+846 RPTTVDEG
-854 DPSGSVAHRAVLF
+854 DSSRGVAHRAVLF

-892 SGQTSTSA
+892 PDQTGANT
-900 RPVRG
+900 RPIRG

-915 SRDFGAEA
+915 SRDFGAKPE
-923 GEGSQVRERYA
+923 GGSQGRERYS
-934 RTTRDRGGESGHSG
+934 RTTRDRRGEPGRSG
-948 GSRRSQAA
+948 GNRRNQAA
-956 DDSSASEWSRA
+956 TDVSTNEWNGA
-967 DIGHDVGQD
+967 DEDYGAGQD
-976 GRTIGS
+976 GRAIGS
-982 RDRRSGGRVDGD
+982 RDRLSDGRGDGD
-994 RPASAGSRP
+994 RSASTGSRP

-1019 VVDERVR
+1019 VVDEGARDRERDDVR
-1026 EGEGDDAQLQRPTKE
+1026 LQRPTKE
-1041 DLREAILGMGDD
+1041 DLREAILSMGDD

-1091 VNLDAIGA
+1091 VNLDSVGA
-1099 GDLTILTSEGANE
+1099 GDLTILTSEGASE

-1129 DLHIN
+1129 DLHVN
-1134 VNRRRYIWTETDATP
+1134 VGRRRYIWAETDATP

-1164 HDGVPELSHTVD
+1164 REGVPELSHTVD

-1181 VDAEQV
+1181 VDSEQV
-1187 VSVTE
+1187 VSVTK

>member
-72 SGVLDSAVGAVGRV
+72 SGVLDSAVGVVGRV

-142 SPNENPLYRR
+142 SPNENLLYRR

-178 QLIGAIPEVGRH
+178 QLVGAIPEVGRH
-190 VFWGIGIVAGIPLIA
+190 VFWGIGIVAGIPLIV

-251 ANLRSEVERGIAADQ
+251 TNLRSEVERGVAAGQ
-266 ALVDEADGL
+266 APVDEADGL
-275 GELGEGSQV
+275 GKPGEGPQV

-304 GEEDGSVTEGS
+304 SEEDGSVTEGS
-315 PAMRETEGEVPDAE
+315 PAMRETEEEAPDAE
-329 VLSHEPSGRDED
+329 ALSYESSDRDED

-346 QDPRTGPLSG
+346 QDPRIGPLSG

-371 IRSVAVKEPE
+371 IRSAAVKEPE

-396 VVATSRVP
+396 VVATPRVP
-404 ATEKGVGADDDT
+404 AMEKGVGADDDT
-416 IDASIST
+416 IGASIST

-594 RRDSAARTETAE
+594 RRDTAARTEAAE

-624 DTYADYGEGGEGTA
+624 DIYADYGEGGEDAA
-638 YARSA
+638 YARNA
-643 RDMLE
+643 RDTLE

-657 MGAGGRGGLADL
+657 MGTGGRGGLADL
-669 SQRVVD
+669 SQRIVD

-689 RITNRKKTISG
+689 RITHRKKTISG
-700 STAQYGAI
+700 STVQYGAI
-708 ADEQDEDDQDS
+708 VDEQNEDDQDS
-719 DDFYYEDDG
+719 DDFYYDDDS

-734 GAEDDGVAIEG
+734 GAEDDDVAIEG

-776 TVLVEEDGSEAEL
+776 TVLEDEDDAEGEL

-840 WGMSDF
+840 WGTSDF

-892 SGQTSTSA
+892 SGQTSASV

-915 SRDFGAEA
+915 SRDFGVEA

-934 RTTRDRGGESGHSG
+934 RTTRDRGGESGYSG

-956 DDSSASEWSRA
+956 DDGSASEWSRA
-967 DIGHDVGQD
+967 DVGHDAGQD

-1026 EGEGDDAQLQRPTKE
+1026 EGEWDDAQQQRPTKE

-1091 VNLDAIGA
+1091 VNLDSIGA

-1129 DLHIN
+1129 DLHVN

>member
-1 MASTRYY
+1 M
-8 LDYLNDQ
+8 
-15 IDISPANSQEELDA
+15 
-29 AQLLQSLMDEHGLD
+29 
-43 TTMQEFDAPAG
+43 
-54 GEFTHDLT
+54 
-62 CVLLFFGMVM
+62 
-72 SGVLDSAVGAVGRV
+72 
-86 IVLVCVALLA
+86 
-96 LRFGG
+96 
-101 YDLLGGIGPK
+101 
-111 ARSQNVIGVHRAT
+111 
-124 GPLVVKG
+124 
-131 NRPIVIVAHYD
+131 
-142 SPNENPLYRR
+142 
-152 NFVSLLP
+152 
-159 VIKRMSL
+159 
-166 WLVILVSLCTLL
+166 
-178 QLIGAIPEVGRH
+178 
-190 VFWGIGIVAGIPLIA
+190 
-205 IGVANIYERFAPCT
+205 
-219 VGASDNK
+219 
-226 SSVAALLGVMDMVRP
+226 
-241 ADDDAKRQAA
+241 
-251 ANLRSEVERGIAADQ
+251 
-266 ALVDEADGL
+266 
-275 GELGEGSQV
+275 
-284 EEAQVAPK
+284 
-292 DVGQTDGEGVKG
+292 
-304 GEEDGSVTEGS
+304 
-315 PAMRETEGEVPDAE
+315 
-329 VLSHEPSGRDED
+329 
-341 SQEPD
+341 
-346 QDPRTGPLSG
+346 
-356 VFDRVRKGTGGLFGR
+356 
-371 IRSVAVKEPE
+371 
-381 PIEDDR
+381 
-387 YGFSPEPPS
+387 
-396 VVATSRVP
+396 
-404 ATEKGVGADDDT
+404 
-416 IDASIST
+416 
-423 RVPGEGIEANIYRQN
+423 
-438 GDGSKFDPD
+438 
-447 TIVANTAPSAGDT
+447 
-460 ETAETLEVP
+460 
-469 IVSKP
+469 
-474 EPRPVTSNAT
+474 
-484 RRERRVPKTRASS
+484 
-497 TSEPQAVAQ
+497 
-506 ANEHD
+506 
-511 VVRRGASFIESLQIL
+511 
-526 PSDCE
+526 
-531 IVYEM
+531 
-536 PPRPKVDLSKLPEVP
+536 
-551 EIPDFKV
+551 
-558 EDFYVPVESV
+558 
-568 DEEEPQE
+568 
-575 EHTGSVPTFFSD
+575 
-587 RERKVKA
+587 
-594 RRDSAARTETAE
+594 
-606 SRSSAA
+606 
-612 GTDDASYEPGSD
+612 
-624 DTYADYGEGGEGTA
+624 
-638 YARSA
+638 
-643 RDMLE
+643 
-648 NTADAEYES
+648 
-657 MGAGGRGGLADL
+657 

-700 STAQYGAI
+700 STAQYGMI
-708 ADEQDEDDQDS
+708 ADEQDEDDQDP
-719 DDFYYEDDG
+719 DDFYYDDDS

-734 GAEDDGVAIEG
+734 GVEDDDVAIEG

-776 TVLVEEDGSEAEL
+776 SVLEDEGDAEGEL

-840 WGMSDF
+840 WGTSDF

-892 SGQTSTSA
+892 SGQTSASV

-934 RTTRDRGGESGHSG
+934 RTTRDRGGEFGYSG

-956 DDSSASEWSRA
+956 DDGSASEWSRA
-967 DIGHDVGQD
+967 DVGHDAGQD

-1026 EGEGDDAQLQRPTKE
+1026 EGEWDDAQQQRPTKE

-1091 VNLDAIGA
+1091 VNLDSIGA

-1129 DLHIN
+1129 DLHVN

>member
-72 SGVLDSAVGAVGRV
+72 SGVLDSAVGVVGRV

-178 QLIGAIPEVGRH
+178 QLVGAIPEVGRH
-190 VFWGIGIVAGIPLIA
+190 VFWGIGIVAGIPLIV

-251 ANLRSEVERGIAADQ
+251 ANLRSEVERGVAAGQ
-266 ALVDEADGL
+266 ASVDEADGL
-275 GELGEGSQV
+275 GEPSEGPQV

-292 DVGQTDGEGVKG
+292 DVGQTDGEGVKDS
-304 GEEDGSVTEGS
+304 EEDGSVTEGS
-315 PAMRETEGEVPDAE
+315 PAMRETEEEAPDAE
-329 VLSHEPSGRDED
+329 ALSHESSDRDED

-346 QDPRTGPLSG
+346 QDPRIGPLSG

-371 IRSVAVKEPE
+371 IRSAAVKEPE

-396 VVATSRVP
+396 VVATPRVP
-404 ATEKGVGADDDT
+404 AMEKGVGADDDT
-416 IDASIST
+416 IGASIST

-594 RRDSAARTETAE
+594 RRDTAARTETAE

-612 GTDDASYEPGSD
+612 GTDDASYESGSD
-624 DTYADYGEGGEGTA
+624 DTYADYGEGGEDTA
-638 YARSA
+638 YARNA
-643 RDMLE
+643 RDTLE

-657 MGAGGRGGLADL
+657 MGTGGRGGLADL
-669 SQRVVD
+669 SQRIAD

-700 STAQYGAI
+700 STAQYGMI

-719 DDFYYEDDG
+719 DDFYYDDDS

-734 GAEDDGVAIEG
+734 GAEDDDVAIEG

-776 TVLVEEDGSEAEL
+776 TVLEDEDDAEGEL

-892 SGQTSTSA
+892 SGQTSTSV

-934 RTTRDRGGESGHSG
+934 RTTRDRGGESGYSG

-956 DDSSASEWSRA
+956 DDGSASEWSRA
-967 DIGHDVGQD
+967 DVGHDAGQD

-1026 EGEGDDAQLQRPTKE
+1026 EGEWDDAQQQRPTKE

-1091 VNLDAIGA
+1091 VNLDSIGA

-1129 DLHIN
+1129 DLHVN

>member
-8 LDYLNDQ
+8 LDYLNNQ

-72 SGVLDSAVGAVGRV
+72 SGVLDSAVGVVGRV

-178 QLIGAIPEVGRH
+178 QLVGAIPEVGRH
-190 VFWGIGIVAGIPLIA
+190 VFWGIGIVAGIPLIV

-251 ANLRSEVERGIAADQ
+251 TNLRSEVERGVAAGQ
-266 ALVDEADGL
+266 APVDEADGL
-275 GELGEGSQV
+275 GKPGEGPQV

-304 GEEDGSVTEGS
+304 SEEDGSVTEGS
-315 PAMRETEGEVPDAE
+315 PAMRETEEEAPDAE
-329 VLSHEPSGRDED
+329 ALSYESSDRDED

-346 QDPRTGPLSG
+346 QDPRIGPLSG

-371 IRSVAVKEPE
+371 IRSAAVKEPE

-396 VVATSRVP
+396 VVATPRVP
-404 ATEKGVGADDDT
+404 AMEKGVGADDDT
-416 IDASIST
+416 IGASIST

-594 RRDSAARTETAE
+594 RRDTAARTEAAE

-624 DTYADYGEGGEGTA
+624 DIYADYGEGGEDTA
-638 YARSA
+638 YARNA
-643 RDMLE
+643 RDTLE

-657 MGAGGRGGLADL
+657 MGTGGRGGLADL
-669 SQRVVD
+669 SQRIAD

-689 RITNRKKTISG
+689 RITHRKKTISG

-708 ADEQDEDDQDS
+708 VDEQNEDDQDS
-719 DDFYYEDDG
+719 DDFYYDDDS

-734 GAEDDGVAIEG
+734 GAEDDDVAIEG

-776 TVLVEEDGSEAEL
+776 TVLEDEDDAEGEL

-840 WGMSDF
+840 WGTSDF

-892 SGQTSTSA
+892 SGQTSASV

-915 SRDFGAEA
+915 SRDFGVEA

-934 RTTRDRGGESGHSG
+934 RTTRDRGGESGYSG

-956 DDSSASEWSRA
+956 DDGSASEWSRA
-967 DIGHDVGQD
+967 DVGHDAGQD

-1026 EGEGDDAQLQRPTKE
+1026 EGEWDDAQQQRPTKE

-1091 VNLDAIGA
+1091 VNLDSIGA

-1129 DLHIN
+1129 DLHVN

>member
-8 LDYLNDQ
+8 LDYLNNQ

-72 SGVLDSAVGAVGRV
+72 SGVLDSAVGVVGRV

-190 VFWGIGIVAGIPLIA
+190 VFWGIGIVAGIPLIV

-266 ALVDEADGL
+266 APVDEADGL

-304 GEEDGSVTEGS
+304 VEADGSVTEGS
-315 PAMRETEGEVPDAE
+315 SAMRETEGEVPDAE

-346 QDPRTGPLSG
+346 QDPRIGPLSG

-371 IRSVAVKEPE
+371 IRSAAVKEPE

-416 IDASIST
+416 IGASIST

-575 EHTGSVPTFFSD
+575 EHTGSVPTFFSN

-594 RRDSAARTETAE
+594 RRDTAARTEAAE

-624 DTYADYGEGGEGTA
+624 DIYADYGEGGEDTA
-638 YARSA
+638 YARNA
-643 RDMLE
+643 RDTLE

-657 MGAGGRGGLADL
+657 MGTGGRGGLADL
-669 SQRVVD
+669 SQRIAD

-700 STAQYGAI
+700 STAQYGMI

-719 DDFYYEDDG
+719 DDFYYDDDS

-734 GAEDDGVAIEG
+734 GAEDDDVAIEG

-776 TVLVEEDGSEAEL
+776 TVLEDEDDAEGEL

-892 SGQTSTSA
+892 SGQTSTSV

-934 RTTRDRGGESGHSG
+934 RTTRDRGGESGYSG

-967 DIGHDVGQD
+967 DVGHDAGQD
-976 GRTIGS
+976 RRTIGS

-1019 VVDERVR
+1019 VVDNEVR
-1026 EGEGDDAQLQRPTKE
+1026 DEEVDDTRPQRPTKE
-1041 DLREAILGMGDD
+1041 DLREAILSMGDD

-1091 VNLDAIGA
+1091 INLDSVGA
-1099 GDLTILTSEGANE
+1099 GDLTILTSEGSSE

-1129 DLHIN
+1129 DLHVN
-1134 VNRRRYIWTETDATP
+1134 VGRRRYIWSETDATP

-1164 HDGVPELSHTVD
+1164 RDGVPELSHTVD

-1181 VDAEQV
+1181 VDSEQV
-1187 VSVTE
+1187 TSVTE
-1192 LVSELIRRS
+1192 LVLEAIRRS

>member
-72 SGVLDSAVGAVGRV
+72 SGVLDSAVGVVGRV

-178 QLIGAIPEVGRH
+178 QLVGAIPEVGRH
-190 VFWGIGIVAGIPLIA
+190 VFWGIGIVAGIPLIV

-251 ANLRSEVERGIAADQ
+251 TNLRSEVERGVAAGQ
-266 ALVDEADGL
+266 APVDEADGL
-275 GELGEGSQV
+275 GKPGEGPQV

-304 GEEDGSVTEGS
+304 SEEDGSVTEGS
-315 PAMRETEGEVPDAE
+315 PAMRETEEEAPDAE
-329 VLSHEPSGRDED
+329 ALSYESSDRDED

-346 QDPRTGPLSG
+346 QDPRIGPLSG

-371 IRSVAVKEPE
+371 IRSAAVKEPE

-396 VVATSRVP
+396 VVATPRVP
-404 ATEKGVGADDDT
+404 AMEKGVGADDDT
-416 IDASIST
+416 IGASIST

-594 RRDSAARTETAE
+594 RRDTAARTEAAE

-624 DTYADYGEGGEGTA
+624 DIYADYGEGGEDAA
-638 YARSA
+638 YARNA
-643 RDMLE
+643 RDTLE

-657 MGAGGRGGLADL
+657 MGTGGRGGLADL
-669 SQRVVD
+669 SQRIVD

-689 RITNRKKTISG
+689 RITHRKKTISG

-708 ADEQDEDDQDS
+708 VDEQNEDDQDS
-719 DDFYYEDDG
+719 DDFYYDDDS

-734 GAEDDGVAIEG
+734 GAEDDDVAIEG

-776 TVLVEEDGSEAEL
+776 TVLEDEDDAEGEL

-840 WGMSDF
+840 WGTSDF

-892 SGQTSTSA
+892 SGQTSASV

-934 RTTRDRGGESGHSG
+934 RTTRDRGGESGYSG

-956 DDSSASEWSRA
+956 DDGSASEWSRA
-967 DIGHDVGQD
+967 DVGHDAGQD

-1026 EGEGDDAQLQRPTKE
+1026 EGEWDDAQQQRPTKE

-1091 VNLDAIGA
+1091 VNLDSIGA

-1129 DLHIN
+1129 DLHVN

>member
-8 LDYLNDQ
+8 LDYLNNQ

-54 GEFTHDLT
+54 GEFTHDLK

-72 SGVLDSAVGAVGRV
+72 SGVLDSAVGVVGRV

-190 VFWGIGIVAGIPLIA
+190 VFWGIGIVAGIPLIV

-251 ANLRSEVERGIAADQ
+251 ANLRSEVERGVAADQ
-266 ALVDEADGL
+266 APEDEADGL
-275 GELGEGSQV
+275 GEPGEGSQV

-292 DVGQTDGEGVKG
+292 DVGQADGEGAKG
-304 GEEDGSVTEGS
+304 GEEDGSVTEDS
-315 PAMRETEGEVPDAE
+315 PAMRETEGEAPDAE
-329 VLSHEPSGRDED
+329 SLSHESSDRDED

-346 QDPRTGPLSG
+346 QDPRIGPLSG

-371 IRSVAVKEPE
+371 IRSAAVKEPE

-387 YGFSPEPPS
+387 YGFAPEPPS
-396 VVATSRVP
+396 VVATPRVP
-404 ATEKGVGADDDT
+404 VTEKGVGADDDT
-416 IDASIST
+416 IGASIST

-506 ANEHD
+506 VNEHD

-558 EDFYVPVESV
+558 EDFYEPVESV

-594 RRDSAARTETAE
+594 RRDTAARTEAAE

-624 DTYADYGEGGEGTA
+624 DTYADYGEGGEDAA
-638 YARSA
+638 YARNA

-669 SQRVVD
+669 SQRIVD

-689 RITNRKKTISG
+689 RITQRKRTVSG
-700 STAQYGAI
+700 NTAQYGMI

-719 DDFYYEDDG
+719 DDFYYDDDS

-734 GAEDDGVAIEG
+734 GVEDDDVAIEG

-754 YDSDGSEDDTKA
+754 YDSDGSDDDTKA

-776 TVLVEEDGSEAEL
+776 TVLEDEGDAEGEL

-840 WGMSDF
+840 WGTSDF

-854 DPSGSVAHRAVLF
+854 DPSGGVAHRAVLF

-892 SGQTSTSA
+892 SGQTSASV

-934 RTTRDRGGESGHSG
+934 RTTRDRGGESGYSG

-956 DDSSASEWSRA
+956 DDGSASEWSRA
-967 DIGHDVGQD
+967 DVGHDAGQD

-1091 VNLDAIGA
+1091 VNLDSIGA

-1129 DLHIN
+1129 DLHVN

-1192 LVSELIRRS
+1192 LVSEIIRRS